1 MEHLKVA
8 ELIEALNLVGRVIR
22 SKGGSKPLAAI
33 TTIVAQ
39 LDHAPGETLGEW
51 AVATRARPKAK
62 KSAKPKPPAET
73 VEAASARLEGA
84 DTQHRL
90 HEEIGRTRLSAADWK
105 KMSKMLTGK
114 SGGGADD
121 ARDRVE
127 THLSNRLLLDDRV
140 QGARRLFG

>member
-22 SKGGSKPLAAI
+22 GKDGSKPLPAI
-33 TTIVAQ
+33 TAIIAQ
-39 LDHAPGETLGEW
+39 LDHAPRETLGEW
-51 AVATRARPKAK
+51 ADAVRARPNGK

-73 VEAASARLEGA
+73 VEVALARLERA

-90 HEEIGRTRLSAADWK
+90 HEEIGRTKLSAANWK

-114 SGGGADD
+114 PGGGGDD